1 MRKLLRMLVAYL
13 LVPVSLLYAQQTTVS
28 GVVTSVV
35 DHTPLPGISVTVKE
49 TERGTQTN
57 ANGRF
62 TLAVSKGEILE
73 FSGVGFTTQSVTVGD
88 NSIINLQ
95 VSTSNKQLG
104 EVVVTAYGMTK
115 AKRELAYKAK
125 KTNSEFNFLLQKV
138 KCLL

>member
-1 MRKLLRMLVAYL
+1 MLIAVFLLLNSA
-13 LVPVSLLYAQQTTVS
+13 LLYSQTTVS
-28 GVVTSVV
+28 GVDNSSADNKTIQGV
-35 DHTPLPGISVTVKE
+35 SVTIKG
-49 TERGTQTN
+49 TKRGTQTN

-62 TLAVSKGEILE
+62 TLGVSKGEVLE
-73 FSGVGFTTQSVTVGD
+73 FCGVGFTTQPVTVGD

-95 VSTSNKQLG
+95 VSASNKQLG

-115 AKRELAYKAK
+115 AKRELAYQAK